1 MSDRGTNEAEQV
13 RLGLAENDKSP
24 WEWGIYIERND
35 GRVDRPDWV
44 PLVYGGFDYEDA
56 YRRWRQKC
64 DAVTSVPDHFR
75 NPRLVRRAVSPWEV
89 QDHE

>member
-13 RLGLAENDKSP
+13 RLGLAENDESP

-35 GRVDRPDWV
+35 RDGWT
-44 PLVYGGFDYEDA
+44 PLVYGGFSYEDA
-56 YRRWRQKC
+56 YGHWRQKC
-64 DAVTSVPDHFR
+64 DMATSAPGLFR
-75 NPRLVRRAVSPWEV
+75 NPRIVRRSVSPWEV